1 MQSKALE
8 RSVNTAP
15 TKKFLS
21 KFSLHSTIIFA
32 STCWVLY
39 DFLYAAKKDAFL
51 EAFLFQ
57 KSERKRNAIKR
68 DTKKLKEVE
77 NDPSYSDGQRQLYKD
92 RLDDS
97 NTEKQARLEIS
108 QNRKDLLTQVTRIK
122 QATLEVLDKN
132 ISLAERIRT
141 LFRKQRMPISS
152 ILIALSVTISKT
164 VLAITGFFGAWGGGG
179 GSLTKDE
186 GVLNRWLKR
195 CTQKTC

>member
-1 MQSKALE
+1 M
-8 RSVNTAP
+8 
-15 TKKFLS
+15 
-21 KFSLHSTIIFA
+21 
-32 STCWVLY
+32 
-39 DFLYAAKKDAFL
+39 YAAKKDAFL

-68 DTKKLKEVE
+68 GTKKLKEVE

-92 RLDDS
+92 RLDDL
-97 NTEKQARLEIS
+97 NTEKQARLEILS

-152 ILIALSVTISKT
+152 ILTALSVTISKT

-195 CTQKTC
+195 LTGALKRLARKAVEGLPVIVGSVAGAV